1 MMKLPNVSRKMNCL
15 VLKMTI
21 SSRVN
26 DLSSRVM
33 AIQKACQELR
43 ESPKFALLLESI
55 LMLGNYLNNEGED
68 ANRIKIIKGFNF
80 DSFVSLSGTKGYD
93 KKTSL
98 FDYLEKV
105 LSLKLPEV
113 YTVAEELPDLKAASF
128 ESFDT
133 IRQEEDK
140 LSKQLK
146 DVTDELNSSK
156 SLLGAGHV
164 LEEDKKDV
172 EDSIQELEEFASVA
186 QATITK
192 LHRTVEDARTAYSN
206 VLVYFCQDSS
216 LKSEDFFAF
225 VINFLDALESTH
237 RAQEEKREREK
248 NKKKKGEEMTAI
260 KKRVVK
266 EEKEVGKSVADKEVG
281 KSVAEKDAGKSAT
294 EKEEKPVAEEEKPTE
309 KDSAKSEEQVTG
321 SQTESVRT
329 NSQPENAQTENTPT
343 ASQTRS
349 VQTDPKTISVESD
362 EHLSSLFDQNMPN

>member
-26 DLSSRVM
+26 DLSSRVL

-43 ESPKFALLLESI
+43 ESPKFALILESV

-98 FDYLEKV
+98 FDYLEKI

-113 YTVAEELPDLKAASF
+113 YTVADELPDLKAASY

-156 SLLGAGHV
+156 SLLGTGHV
-164 LEEDKKDV
+164 SEEDKKDV
-172 EDSIQELEEFASVA
+172 EDSVHELEEFASVA

-192 LHRTVEDARTAYSN
+192 LHRTVEDAKTAYSS
-206 VLVYFCQDSS
+206 VLAYFCQDSS

-225 VINFLDALESTH
+225 VINFLDALDSTH

-248 NKKKKGEEMTAI
+248 NKKKKEGEMTAI
-260 KKRVVK
+260 KKRVV
-266 EEKEVGKSVADKEVG
+266 EEDVKKS
-281 KSVAEKDAGKSAT
+281 
-294 EKEEKPVAEEEKPTE
+294 
-309 KDSAKSEEQVTG
+309 SEEQKPVVEKAEMKEA
-321 SQTESVRT
+321 SQVETVQSISQAESVRT
-329 NSQPENAQTENTPT
+329 SQAE
-343 ASQTRS
+343 S
-349 VQTDPKTISVESD
+349 VQTSQTETIQTSQVKNDQQTTSPKDSQTMSIEGNES
-362 EHLSSLFDQNMPN
+362 LASLFDQKMPN

>member
-1 MMKLPNVSRKMNCL
+1 MEMMKLPNVSRKMNCL

-21 SSRVN
+21 SARVD
-26 DLSSRVM
+26 DLSTRVT

-43 ESPKFALLLESI
+43 ESPKFALLMESV

-98 FDYLEKV
+98 FDYLEKI

-113 YTVAEELPDLKAASF
+113 YAVGDELPDLKAASY

-156 SLLGAGHV
+156 SLLGTGHV
-164 LEEDKKDV
+164 SEEDKKDV
-172 EDSIQELEEFASVA
+172 EDSIHELEEFASVA

-192 LHRTVEDARTAYSN
+192 LHRTVEDARTAYSS
-206 VLVYFCQDSS
+206 VLAYFCQDSS

-225 VINFLDALESTH
+225 VINFLDTLESTH

-248 NKKKKGEEMTAI
+248 NKKKKEGEMTAI

-266 EEKEVGKSVADKEVG
+266 EEEVKEGEVKETSSVENVQVVSQVENTQG
-281 KSVAEKDAGKSAT
+281 SSQVENTQESSQVENT
-294 EKEEKPVAEEEKPTE
+294 PT
-309 KDSAKSEEQVTG
+309 S
-321 SQTESVRT
+321 SQTES
-329 NSQPENAQTENTPT
+329 AQTP
-343 ASQTRS
+343 SQTPHPQDP
-349 VQTDPKTISVESD
+349 QTMSVEGNAS
-362 EHLSSLFDQNMPN
+362 LASLFDQNMPN

>member
-1 MMKLPNVSRKMNCL
+1 MEMMKLPNVSRKMNCL

-21 SSRVN
+21 SARVD
-26 DLSSRVM
+26 DLSTRVT

-43 ESPKFALLLESI
+43 ESPKFALLMESV

-98 FDYLEKV
+98 FDYLEKI

-113 YTVAEELPDLKAASF
+113 YAVGDELPDLKAASY

-156 SLLGAGHV
+156 SLLGTGHV
-164 LEEDKKDV
+164 SEEDKKDV
-172 EDSIQELEEFASVA
+172 EDSIHELEEFASVA

-192 LHRTVEDARTAYSN
+192 REPHIVVCWRT
-206 VLVYFCQDSS
+206 F
-216 LKSEDFFAF
+216 
-225 VINFLDALESTH
+225 
-237 RAQEEKREREK
+237 
-248 NKKKKGEEMTAI
+248 
-260 KKRVVK
+260 
-266 EEKEVGKSVADKEVG
+266 
-281 KSVAEKDAGKSAT
+281 
-294 EKEEKPVAEEEKPTE
+294 
-309 KDSAKSEEQVTG
+309 
-321 SQTESVRT
+321 VRT
-329 NSQPENAQTENTPT
+329 LP
-343 ASQTRS
+343 
-349 VQTDPKTISVESD
+349 
-362 EHLSSLFDQNMPN
+362 SSRRTSLRL